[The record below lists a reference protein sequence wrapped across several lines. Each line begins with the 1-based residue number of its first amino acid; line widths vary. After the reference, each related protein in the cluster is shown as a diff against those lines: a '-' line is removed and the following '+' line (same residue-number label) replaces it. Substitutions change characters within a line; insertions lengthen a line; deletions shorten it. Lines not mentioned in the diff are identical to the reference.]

1 MVNLGRSELG
11 PASVRKCW
19 MYSNFLVRGYS
30 SDIMR
35 TAQFHA
41 DALVRLLEK
50 HQVATMAELKRAL
63 GTEVDMTVLRKLRAI
78 PYLTSYSHRGGYY
91 TLRSLAEFDT
101 RGLWSHGAVRFS
113 KYGTLI
119 DTVAEFVIRASA
131 GHLASELVAELQVE
145 VKQPLLNL
153 VRAGRVARE
162 YFGGLY
168 LYTSPDAKRRRQQR
182 LARQATYLE
191 EPFGPIAAGAA
202 ATPDEVKAAIVL
214 FLSTLDEKQR
224 RLFAGLESLRVGRG
238 GDRRIAEWTGMDVHT
253 IAKGRHELATRDLQ
267 LDRIRRPGGGRRSVE
282 KKRPR

>member
-1 MVNLGRSELG
+1 
-11 PASVRKCW
+11 
-19 MYSNFLVRGYS
+19 
-30 SDIMR
+30 MR

-41 DALVRLLEK
+41 ATLVQLLEK
-50 HQVATMAELKRAL
+50 RQVATMAELKHAL
-63 GTEVDMTVLRKLRAI
+63 GTEVDMTVLRKLREV

-91 TLRSLAEFDT
+91 TLRSLAEFDA
-101 RGLWSHGAVRFS
+101 RGLWSHGAVHFS
-113 KYGTLI
+113 KFGTLI
-119 DTVAEFVIRASA
+119 DTGAEFVTRSSA

-162 YFGGLY
+162 QFGGLY

-182 LARQATYLE
+182 LARQATYLA

-224 RLFAGLESLRVGRG
+224 RLFAGLESLRIGRG

-253 IAKGRHELATRDLQ
+253 IARGRHELEERDLQ

-282 KKRPR
+282 KKRPS